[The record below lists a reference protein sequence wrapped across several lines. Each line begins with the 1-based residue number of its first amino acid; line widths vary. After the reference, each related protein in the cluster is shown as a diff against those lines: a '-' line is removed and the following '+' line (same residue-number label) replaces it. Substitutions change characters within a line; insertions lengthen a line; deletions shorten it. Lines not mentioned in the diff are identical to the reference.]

1 MKIIPWGL
9 STVETDHL
17 SSSSDKSNNSRHATT
32 ASERGNSLLTLL
44 NSDLRVEV
52 TFCKT
57 SPTFLTELTNSEGET
72 LRVWSI
78 AKSHGA
84 KKKKM
89 KMKVANGIGA
99 SCFLQKTAIEMNC
112 RLWRKLLVIHTAK
125 CCVLDAEFID
135 NETR

>member
-1 MKIIPWGL
+1 M
-9 STVETDHL
+9 DQL
-17 SSSSDKSNNSRHATT
+17 SSSADKSSNSRHATM

-72 LRVWSI
+72 LRGWSI
-78 AKSHGA
+78 AKSQGA

-89 KMKVANGIGA
+89 KMNVADGTGA
-99 SCFLQKTAIEMNC
+99 SCFLQNTAIAMNC
-112 RLWRKLLVIHTAK
+112 IRRRRKLLVIHHTAEY
-125 CCVLDAEFID
+125 CVL
-135 NETR
+135 NT